1 MPGSDRA
8 IEGSLNRI
16 PASLSNTPSTP
27 LWVRAV
33 VVLGAVLMATGAVLA
48 LVRPQMLVSPH
59 DEING
64 AVRIYAGYL
73 TSRNLTIAL
82 MLLAALALRTRN
94 MLNSLIL
101 LTGFVQ
107 ALDAVVDIAEGRW
120 VIVPGVAVLAVL
132 FFLAAARLSGY
143 PFWRVEA
150 WRLGDAT
157 AE

>member
-8 IEGSLNRI
+8 IQGSLNRI
-16 PASLSNTPSTP
+16 PARLSNIPSP
-27 LWVRAV
+27 PMWVRAV
-33 VVLGAVLMATGAVLA
+33 VVLGALLMATGAVLA
-48 LVRPQMLVSPH
+48 FFRPEMLVSPH
-59 DEING
+59 YEING

-82 MLLAALALRTRN
+82 MLL
-94 MLNSLIL
+94 NSLIL

-107 ALDAVVDIAEGRW
+107 ALDAVVDMAEGRW
-120 VIVPGVAVLAVL
+120 VIVPGVAVLALL

-143 PFWRVEA
+143 PFWRVGA
-150 WRLGDAT
+150 WRLCDAA

>member
-1 MPGSDRA
+1 M
-8 IEGSLNRI
+8 EGSLNRT
-16 PASLSNTPSTP
+16 PARLSNIPSLP

-48 LVRPQMLVSPH
+48 FVRPQMLVSPH

-64 AVRIYAGYL
+64 AVRIYADYL
-73 TSRNLTIAL
+73 TSRNLTIAS
-82 MLLAALALRTRN
+82 MLLAALAIRARN
-94 MLNSLIL
+94 MLHSLIL

-107 ALDAVVDIAEGRW
+107 TLDAVVDIAEGRW
-120 VIVPGVAVLAVL
+120 VIVPGVAVLAIL

-143 PFWRVEA
+143 PFWSVEA
-150 WRLGDAT
+150 WRLGDST